1 MRFILCLL
9 SLVVACGDDDGTIN
23 PDASFDAGTDVGP
36 ADTGP
41 IDAGADT
48 NDAGTDAP
56 MDAGADTSD
65 AGASVPTLF
74 AVIGNDLVAINPTT
88 AEATTVGAIGAISDT
103 LTRMRWDAMNETLY
117 AVYDVATGTPKLATL
132 DVCTGA
138 ATAVADLTLP
148 SGMTIGGIDFDDAG
162 QAYVSISADAG
173 SSEEMLATLDT
184 STGVVTTGVAFSMAI
199 DADIILLGSPSLAI
213 DQDPPSDSHIFYDF
227 DLGTGAISNMR
238 SGSPRVAHQAFHEGT
253 MYGLDVTSDPAPLVT
268 IDVASAVAT
277 DVGGSFDVA
286 TFRAMATG
294 MSCP

>member
-1 MRFILCLL
+1 MRFLFCLL
-9 SLVVACGDDDGTIN
+9 SFVIACGDDDGTIN

-117 AVYDVATGTPKLATL
+117 AVYDAGIGAPKLAIL
-132 DVCTGA
+132 DVCTGTGA
-138 ATAVADLTLP
+138 AVADLTLP
-148 SGMTIGGIDFDDAG
+148 GGTSIGGIDFDVAG
-162 QAYVSISADAG
+162 QAYVSISTDG
-173 SSEEMLATLDT
+173 DSNEETLAALDT
-184 STGVVTTGVAFSMAI
+184 TTGVVTTSVAFSMAI

-213 DQDPPSDSHIFYDF
+213 DQDPAGDSHIFYDF
-227 DLGTGAISNMR
+227 DLGTGATSNMR

-253 MYGLDVTSDPAPLVT
+253 MYGLDVSSDPATFVT
-268 IDVASAVAT
+268 LDVTSAVAT
-277 DVGGSFDVA
+277 SVGGSFDRA